1 MTNETKRECFL
12 WLALLCFGIGTLT
25 FFYEIAFHW
34 EPFWL
39 QLKRYWPH
47 VVSSAALGFLFL
59 GVRKEIPKKT
69 KLFKITLGEIYA
81 RRKINS
87 QKRRRIFRG

>member
-12 WLALLCFGIGTLT
+12 WLALICFGIGALT

-47 VVSSAALGFLFL
+47 VVFSAALGFLFL
-59 GVRKEIPKKT
+59 GVRKEIPKKIRLQKIALDRLYIGS
-69 KLFKITLGEIYA
+69 KLNQK
-81 RRKINS
+81 RKI
-87 QKRRRIFRG
+87 FGG